1 MHFGNLHFV
10 ASLQT
15 AQEHCCP
22 KIRFRSCSARLG
34 AWAASPLYLC
44 RQSPGQLDAPV
55 ARTTLFAAVSPSLA
69 RMLCPAGEPAS
80 MLFKTQSAA
89 VYGIDANI
97 IEVEVDVSPSR
108 DPKENFQTVGLPDTA
123 VKESRQRITAALRN
137 CGYEV
142 PLTKITIN
150 LAPADIKKEGSGFD
164 LPMAMGIL
172 GAYGGLIK
180 KELTEY
186 VMVGELSLDGG
197 IRGVRGAL
205 PIAIAARAKK
215 IANLIVPEVNAR
227 EAAVVSGVNVYPVKS
242 LIDVVNLLNS
252 GNGISPLTVDTSQM
266 LGATEQSG
274 AADFKEVRGQFTA
287 KRALEVACAGGH
299 NILMIGPPGSGK
311 TMLAKRVSGILPP
324 LTFEEALETTKIHS
338 VAGVLDAAAGL
349 VSVRPFRAPHHT
361 ISDAG
366 LIGGGI
372 IPRPG
377 EVSLSHNGV
386 LFLDELPEFPRNV
399 LEVMRQPLEDGTV
412 CIARAS
418 MPLTFP
424 ARFMLAAAM
433 NPCPCGFF
441 NDRSRECRCTQ
452 PMIQR
457 YMQKISGPLMDRIDI
472 HIDVPAVNYKEMRS
486 TVAPEGSAQVRDR
499 VMRAREIQLRRFML
513 PEVSSRQTTAPKSG
527 AETDGEPAQP
537 LSETPNRIDGERLRE
552 ANRTEPALS
561 DRLQGGSRTGATR
574 TYCNAQM
581 TPRQIRAFCELSAD
595 CERLL
600 ERAMMQQGLTAR
612 AHDRILKVAR
622 TIADLE
628 GEQAIQPKHIA
639 EAIQYRTL
647 DRTFWA

>member
-1 MHFGNLHFV
+1 
-10 ASLQT
+10 
-15 AQEHCCP
+15 
-22 KIRFRSCSARLG
+22 
-34 AWAASPLYLC
+34 
-44 RQSPGQLDAPV
+44 
-55 ARTTLFAAVSPSLA
+55 
-69 RMLCPAGEPAS
+69 

-89 VYGIDANI
+89 VFGIDANI
-97 IEVEVDVSPSR
+97 IEVEVDISPNRSQE
-108 DPKENFQTVGLPDTA
+108 ENFQTVGLPDAA
-123 VKESRQRITAALRN
+123 VRESRQRIRAALRN
-137 CGYEV
+137 CGFEV
-142 PLTKITIN
+142 PITQITIN

-180 KELTEY
+180 KELPEY

-252 GNGISPLTVDTSQM
+252 GNGISPLQVDTSQM
-266 LGATEQSG
+266 LVETDHNG

-287 KRALEVACAGGH
+287 KRALEIACAGGH

-311 TMLAKRVSGILPP
+311 TMLAKRVSSILPP

-338 VAGVLDAAAGL
+338 VAGVLDAASGL
-349 VSVRPFRAPHHT
+349 VSVRPFRSPHHT

-399 LEVMRQPLEDGTV
+399 LEVMRQPLEDGNVT
-412 CIARAS
+412 IARAS
-418 MPLTFP
+418 MSLTFP

-433 NPCPCGFF
+433 NPCPCGYHG
-441 NDRSRECRCTQ
+441 SGQRECPCSPT
-452 PMIQR
+452 MIQR
-457 YMQKISGPLMDRIDI
+457 YVSKISGPLMDRIDI
-472 HIDVPAVNYKEMRS
+472 HIDVPAVNYKELRGS
-486 TVAPEGSAQVRDR
+486 DNKAESSAQIRER
-499 VMRAREIQLRRFML
+499 VVRAREVQLNRF
-513 PEVSSRQTTAPKSG
+513 A
-527 AETDGEPAQP
+527 AA
-537 LSETPNRIDGERLRE
+537 GER
-552 ANRTEPALS
+552 NYS
-561 DRLQGGSRTGATR
+561 
-574 TYCNAQM
+574 NAQM
-581 TPRQIRAFCELSAD
+581 SSRQIRAYCDLGTDS
-595 CERLL
+595 ERML
-600 ERAMMQQGLTAR
+600 ERAMQQQGLSAR
-612 AHDRILKVAR
+612 AHDRILKVSR
-622 TIADLE
+622 TIADME
-628 GEQAIQPKHIA
+628 GSPQIESKHIA

-647 DRTFWA
+647 DRTYWA